1 MNLWLRGVMARY
13 ARAGTRAVDLGTGPG
28 AMAERLREFLCE
40 VVAVDR
46 DARVGTNR
54 FVTQEFDRLT
64 FAQELGIASFDL
76 VVAIEV
82 IEHVESP
89 MRFLPTIAQLL
100 APGGVAIITTPNVDS
115 VPARLKFPVEGKTRM
130 MDKVSD
136 PEHLSPALADL
147 LKRQFL
153 PRSGLNLAEHLLFPP
168 KGYRLTRQGLAWP
181 LALAALVFRGDSVL
195 GDNHIFVFKVAA
207 A

>member
-1 MNLWLRGVMARY
+1 
-13 ARAGTRAVDLGTGPG
+13 VDLGTGPG
-28 AMAERLREFLCE
+28 ARAERLREFLCD

-54 FVTQEFDRLT
+54 FVTQDFDRLT
-64 FAQELGIASFDL
+64 IAQYLGIASFDL
-76 VVAIEV
+76 VVAMEV

-100 APGGVAIITTPNVDS
+100 APGGVAIVTTPNVDS
-115 VPARLKFPVEGKTRM
+115 QPARLRFLTEGKIRM
-130 MDKVSD
+130 MDQVSD
-136 PEHLSPALADL
+136 PKDIFPIFSDL

-153 PRSGLNLAEHLLFPP
+153 PRSGLKLAEHLLFPP
-168 KGYRLTRQGLAWP
+168 KGYQLTCQGLAWP
-181 LALAALVFRGDSVL
+181 LALAALVFRGDSVQ
-195 GDNHIFVFKVAA
+195 GDNHILVFKVAA